1 MKNPKEILKELPKA
15 FHTLSSF
22 EMEQIIYN
30 AQKEAYNEAVLVSAE
45 YVNSVALDDKAM
57 RFLHKTI
64 LNLKIN

>member
-15 FHTLSSF
+15 FHTLSLF
-22 EMEQIIYN
+22 EMEQIVYN
-30 AQKEAYNEAVLVSAE
+30 SQKEAYNEAILVSAK

-64 LNLKIN
+64 LSLKID